1 MNKKTMGIILIAV
14 IAVLVGL
21 VFWKKTSSTTTQETD
36 IPAAVSQETEETEPE
51 QAKDDVKNE
60 SDVKEPA
67 GESSEQEA
75 LDKEASEQDTP
86 DDNDSNEASNKDISG
101 QKDEGTSVSVTDGG
115 GVEITVPEEMG
126 QGGF

>member
-1 MNKKTMGIILIAV
+1 MNKKTIGIILIAV

-21 VFWKKTSSTTTQETD
+21 VFWKKTSSTTDQETD
-36 IPAAVSQETEETEPE
+36 VPAAVSQETEETEPE

-67 GESSEQEA
+67 GESSEQEV
-75 LDKEASEQDTP
+75 LDKNT
-86 DDNDSNEASNKDISG
+86 SG
-101 QKDEGTSVSVTDGG
+101 QNDEGASVNVTDGG